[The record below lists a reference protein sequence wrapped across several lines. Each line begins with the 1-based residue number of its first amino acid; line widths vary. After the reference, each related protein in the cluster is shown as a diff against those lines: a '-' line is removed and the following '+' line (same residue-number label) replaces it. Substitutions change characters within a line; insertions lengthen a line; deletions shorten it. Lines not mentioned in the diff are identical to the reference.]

1 MYFVATKLST
11 MVYLRARQTCRSLV
25 ALKGTSLATPP
36 SVSAATLAYSTLPC
50 PKATPRAIQ
59 ILERDII
66 LSHILSIHGLCS
78 ISPWFRCHHL
88 FAKLDHMH
96 LMRDHLGDV
105 LFFAVLALP

>member
-1 MYFVATKLST
+1 MESRKNRSAWLVLTKRRDFDSPEG
-11 MVYLRARQTCRSLV
+11 S
-25 ALKGTSLATPP
+25 SLATGS